1 MPQVVTIKLMNH
13 GELPLS
19 SWSWRSILQKYVRL
33 TRPFR
38 AHYRPLLPKESIHK
52 WCPMNLTRYISMVY
66 KVQLISTTYLYI
78 PIHCTKD
85 CFLIAMLILWSSQVP
100 ILLSRASKG
109 QLISKANSKV
119 FIWTKNQ
126 RKYFCISGLAS
137 KSGQIRKI

>member
-52 WCPMNLTRYISMVY
+52 WCPLNLTTYQWFTKCNF
-66 KVQLISTTYLYI
+66 KVHTTYLCI
-78 PIHCTKD
+78 PIHYTRD
-85 CFLIAMLILWSSQVP
+85 CFLIAMLILWSPQFP
-100 ILLSRASKG
+100 ILLPRASRNFPNVKTRNETFFYNWTSEIIPFIC
-109 QLISKANSKV
+109 LSK
-119 FIWTKNQ
+119 
-126 RKYFCISGLAS
+126 
-137 KSGQIRKI
+137 